1 MFSIPPHIPN
11 HIVTMLFA
19 SLIFVS
25 CLPYE
30 FHLVTRTVL
39 PKVEKQ
45 IALADIIMIMKRGIL
60 DDVDDLGVY
69 VDDGMIKK
77 TPQDWSSSQVQS
89 TKGERCNLYA
99 NQATLELR

>member
-11 HIVTMLFA
+11 HIVTMIFA
-19 SLIFVS
+19 TLIFMSCPPCEFHLVARTVLNLYLYLYLLYFVFVS
-25 CLPYE
+25 CPPGQ

-60 DDVDDLGVY
+60 DDVDDLSVY
-69 VDDGMIKK
+69 VDGGMIKN
-77 TPQDWSSSQVQS
+77 T
-89 TKGERCNLYA
+89 
-99 NQATLELR
+99 

>member
-25 CLPYE
+25 YLPYE
-30 FHLVTRTVL
+30 FHLVTRTVLNLYLYLLYFVFVSCPPGQFHLVTRTVL

-60 DDVDDLGVY
+60 DDVDDLSVY
-69 VDDGMIKK
+69 VDGGMIKN
-77 TPQDWSSSQVQS
+77 T
-89 TKGERCNLYA
+89 
-99 NQATLELR
+99 